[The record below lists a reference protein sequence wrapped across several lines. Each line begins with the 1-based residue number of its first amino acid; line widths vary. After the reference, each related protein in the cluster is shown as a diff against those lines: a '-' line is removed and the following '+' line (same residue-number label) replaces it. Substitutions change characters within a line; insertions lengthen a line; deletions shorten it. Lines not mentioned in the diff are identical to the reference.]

1 MNSMNSKTSD
11 PHKLLL
17 NLSDKINFKRNYN
30 YVALSSLSIYYTWKK
45 ILKSHTKKINLKH
58 QLQHRMN
65 SVNYLMDHILYR
77 MFKITFN
84 IS

>member
-45 ILKSHTKKINLKH
+45 ILKSHTKKNKLKTSAPTS
-58 QLQHRMN
+58 N
-65 SVNYLMDHILYR
+65 E
-77 MFKITFN
+77 
-84 IS
+84 